1 MKRVSIAVAVLVALT
16 LTGCAGTSDDAGDES
31 AAPLVAESPAA
42 TDNKGGDEAAY
53 LEDVRAALPSTTVI
67 PNATDEQLLEAGWEA
82 CERREAGEPGDD
94 ISVIEGEERNDYG
107 IYLDSQAIVGAARQT
122 LCPVS

>member
-1 MKRVSIAVAVLVALT
+1 MKRVSIAAAVLVALT
-16 LTGCAGTSDDAGDES
+16 LTGCAGTPDKAADES
-31 AAPLVAESPAA
+31 AAPLVAESPAEVE
-42 TDNKGGDEAAY
+42 GGDEATY

-67 PNATDEQLLEAGWEA
+67 PDATDEQLLEAGWEA